1 MVCPSCNVRQ
11 TCTATRGGKKKK
23 TTKSLSTK
31 ELCPL
36 QPLLTAG
43 YTPAPL
49 HTGRWRR
56 PCASP
61 EEHPV
66 LPDRSS
72 VRPHATW
79 RDCGSA
85 APTRWLHHSAPTS
98 RSEQPKQSRTLSWLL
113 SAPSTASPGSSE
125 APRLGGTVTSEA
137 QFQAPTFTLM
147 AFVACCSLKQYDLPR
162 SFCWQFFLA
171 AVDSGI

>member
-11 TCTATRGGKKKK
+11 TCTATRGGKKKT

-113 SAPSTASPGSSE
+113 SVLHRALPHPGALKLQGLEARSPQRHSSK
-125 APRLGGTVTSEA
+125 L
-137 QFQAPTFTLM
+137 
-147 AFVACCSLKQYDLPR
+147 LP
-162 SFCWQFFLA
+162 LL
-171 AVDSGI
+171 